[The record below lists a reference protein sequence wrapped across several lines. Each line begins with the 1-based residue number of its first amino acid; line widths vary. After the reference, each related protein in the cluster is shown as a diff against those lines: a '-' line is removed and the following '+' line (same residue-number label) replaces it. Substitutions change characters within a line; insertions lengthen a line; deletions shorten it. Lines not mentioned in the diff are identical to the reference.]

1 MNFRELKRTEKIGW
15 ILILI
20 SILTGLGVE
29 LLHSEEGTYISLLFA
44 VFTLGWLINNCVGD

>member
-15 ILILI
+15 ILLLI

-29 LLHSEEGTYISLLFA
+29 LIQSEQGAYISLLFG